1 MKRHIL
7 TSSLCLS
14 LGLLSHTAQA
24 KPLPLGAT
32 LPNSNTALQSVGGKN
47 QSLNDAVG
55 EKGTLIIFTCN
66 HCPFVKAWD
75 TRIAALANAAKLKGV
90 GVLALNP
97 NDPKTFGDD
106 DFKTMQ
112 ARAKELALQYP
123 YAIDAKSTLARTFGA
138 TRTPEVFLF
147 DAKKSLI
154 YHGTIDDN
162 SRDASAVQKHYLQNA
177 IEALLQGKEP
187 TPAQT
192 KALGCS
198 IKFYQDAP

>member
-1 MKRHIL
+1 MKRHL
-7 TSSLCLS
+7 FTSTLS
-14 LGLLSHTAQA
+14 LSLMLLSHAAQA
-24 KPLPLGAT
+24 KPLAIG
-32 LPNSNTALQSVGGKN
+32 TALPKSNQVLKSVDGKDLRL
-47 QSLNDAVG
+47 SDAAG

-75 TRIAALANAAKLKGV
+75 ARIAALANAAKLKGI

-123 YAIDAKSTLARTFGA
+123 YAVDAKSALAKTFGA
-138 TRTPEVFLF
+138 TRTPEIFLF
-147 DAKKSLI
+147 DAKRSLV

-162 SRDASAVQKHYLQNA
+162 SRDASAVKKHYLKDA
-177 IEALLQGKEP
+177 IEALLQGQKP
-187 TPAQT
+187 NPAQT

-198 IKFYQDAP
+198 IKFYQD

>member
-1 MKRHIL
+1 MKRHL
-7 TSSLCLS
+7 FTSTLS
-14 LGLLSHTAQA
+14 LSLIFLSHAAQA
-24 KPLPLGAT
+24 KPLAIGAA
-32 LPNSNTALQSVGGKN
+32 LPKSNQVLKSVDGKDLR
-47 QSLNDAVG
+47 LNDAAG

-75 TRIAALANAAKLKGV
+75 TRIAALANAAKLKGI

-123 YAIDAKSTLARTFGA
+123 YAVDAKSALAKTFGA
-138 TRTPEVFLF
+138 TRTPEIFLF
-147 DAKKSLI
+147 DAQKSLV

-162 SRDASAVQKHYLQNA
+162 SRDASAVQNHYLKNA
-177 IEALLQGKEP
+177 IAALLQGQKP
-187 TPAQT
+187 NPAQT

-198 IKFYQDAP
+198 IKFYQD